1 MKASNV
7 VLNVKTRL
15 NAEYRVR
22 TRDGSV
28 VPIYEALKGGH
39 VAYAVMILQHEYHKS
54 TVAELIRQMNSV
66 LDISISKEQLLADPR
81 IICTMVTERE
91 MLWKRLNLTDALTLK
106 FLLMAMCL
114 KSIPTGDKDIKMLNL
129 RTNCISVLSQVC
141 VVTES
146 SGTLI

>member
-1 MKASNV
+1 M
-7 VLNVKTRL
+7 LNVKTRL

-66 LDISISKEQLLADPR
+66 LDISISKEHQLDPR
-81 IICTMVTERE
+81 RPNTLLSLIVIILVHLVEE
-91 MLWKRLNLTDALTLK
+91 NL
-106 FLLMAMCL
+106 LLM
-114 KSIPTGDKDIKMLNL
+114 
-129 RTNCISVLSQVC
+129 
-141 VVTES
+141 
-146 SGTLI
+146 